1 MRSYLIDL
9 DGTVYNGGRLIAH
22 AKEFIDHLNSAGVR
36 YAFATNCP
44 LRNPDKIVEKLR
56 GLGLDVAS
64 DCVISSGQAAVEY
77 ILQKYGNKS
86 VFLIG
91 SEDLRDLC
99 GSHGIKMV
107 KRDADVVLVGFDP
120 KFDYGKLETAV
131 RCINNGAEY
140 IVTNGD
146 NTIPGDDGVIPHTGA
161 IAASITASTGKTALC
176 IGKPAGFFLD
186 IAMRKFQCSRDDIAV
201 IGDRIDT
208 DILFALNNGVKSYLV
223 LSGITQKSD
232 IASLSLD
239 ESITVV
245 ENLRQI
251 IDLDGGEYTDVRQ
264 PL

>member
-9 DGTVYNGGRLIAH
+9 DGTIYSGSRLIAY
-22 AKEFIDHLNSAGVR
+22 AKKFIDHLNSAGAR
-36 YAFATNCP
+36 YAFATNCS

-64 DCVISSGQAAVEY
+64 DCVISSGQAAVDY
-77 ILQKYGNKS
+77 ILEKHRNRR

-91 SEDLRDLC
+91 SEDLRCLC
-99 GSHGIKMV
+99 VSHGIAVV

-120 KFDYGKLETAV
+120 KFSYEKLKMAV
-131 RCINNGAEY
+131 RCINSGAEY

-146 NTIPGDDGVIPHTGA
+146 STIPGGDGVIPHTGA
-161 IAASITASTGKTALC
+161 IAASITASTGKEPLC

-208 DILFALNNGVKSYLV
+208 DILFALNNRVKGFLV
-223 LSGITQKSD
+223 LSGVTRESD
-232 IASLSLD
+232 IAAQRMD

-245 ENLRQI
+245 ENLQQI
-251 IDLDGGEYTDVRQ
+251 IDLDGGEYNDVHQ